1 MKKDRCALT
10 PPMGWNSWDCYGN
23 AVNEEQLLGN
33 AKYMAEHMKEY
44 GWEYVVCDIQ
54 WSEPT
59 AGTERPEY
67 VPYAWLTLDE
77 YGRQFPAPERFPSAA
92 GGKGFAPIAEQVH
105 SLGLKFGIHIMRGVP
120 RLAVHRHL
128 PVKGTNTTCDKIACD
143 NSVSRWNTDMYG
155 IDGSKE
161 GAQAYY
167 DSIFELYASWGVDF
181 VKVDDICNTNAY
193 PTRPYSAEQEVEMIR
208 RAIDHCGREMVLS
221 LSPGPAVIEK
231 AWHLRQNANMWR
243 ITDDFWDDWELLLAM
258 FERCEVWERQV
269 SPGCWP
275 DCDMLPL
282 GSIRLNLK
290 AFEKAHGR
298 EFQDDWTKFTPEE
311 QKTMM
316 SLWCVFRSPLI
327 MGGELRNNDEATL
340 ALLTNKEILRMHR
353 RGENAHQVYRTE
365 KACVWKSYDRE
376 DGSVYVALFNL
387 AETEA
392 EVSVGFPELELS
404 GEYSTRALWE
414 KRDLGTVRSVLSA
427 KLPPH
432 GAGVYRLQAGLNEQE
447 ERKE

>member
-1 MKKDRCALT
+1 MKKDRAALT

-33 AKYMAEHMKEY
+33 ARYMAEHLKEF

-54 WSEPT
+54 WSEPN
-59 AGTERPEY
+59 AGKESPFY
-67 VPYAWLTLDE
+67 VPFAWLTLDE
-77 YGRQFPAPERFPSAA
+77 YGRQLPAPERFPSAA
-92 GGKGFAPIAEQVH
+92 GGRGFAPIAEQIH

-120 RLAVHRHL
+120 RLAVHKHL

-155 IDGSKE
+155 IDASKD

-167 DSIFELYASWGVDF
+167 ASIFELYASWGVDF

-193 PTRPYSAEQEVEMIR
+193 PTAPYSAEKEIEMIR
-208 RAIDHCGREMVLS
+208 KAIDRCGRDMVLS

-243 ITDDFWDDWELLLAM
+243 ITDDFWDRWDLLLAM

-282 GSIRLNLK
+282 GSIRLHLK
-290 AFEKAHGR
+290 DWTGPEGP
-298 EFQDDWTKFTPEE
+298 ESTGTWTKFTKDE
-311 QKTMM
+311 QITMM
-316 SLWCVFRSPLI
+316 SLWCIFRSPLI
-327 MGGELRNNDEATL
+327 MGGELRNNDEFTL
-340 ALLTNKEILRMHR
+340 SLLTNRDILKMHR
-353 RGENAHQVYRTE
+353 DGENAHQLRRNE
-365 KACVWKSYDRE
+365 NDCVWKSLDRE
-376 DGSVYVALFNL
+376 DGSVYAALFNL
-387 AETEA
+387 SEEER
-392 EVSVGFPELELS
+392 EVSVSFEELELAGKYAVRDLWRSRELGEES
-404 GEYSTRALWE
+404 GEI
-414 KRDLGTVRSVLSA
+414 SA
-427 KLPPH
+427 VLPPH
-432 GAGVYRLQAGLNEQE
+432 AAAVYRLE
-447 ERKE
+447 ERR

>member
-1 MKKDRCALT
+1 MKKDRAALT

-33 AKYMAEHMKEY
+33 ARYMAEHLKEF

-54 WSEPT
+54 WSEPN
-59 AGTERPEY
+59 AGKESPFY
-67 VPYAWLTLDE
+67 VPFAWLTLDE
-77 YGRQFPAPERFPSAA
+77 YGRQLPAPERFPSAA
-92 GGKGFAPIAEQVH
+92 GGRGFAPIAEQIH

-120 RLAVHRHL
+120 RLAVHKHL

-155 IDGSKE
+155 IDASKD

-193 PTRPYSAEQEVEMIR
+193 PTAPYSAEKEIEMIR
-208 RAIDHCGREMVLS
+208 KAIDRCGRDMVLS

-243 ITDDFWDDWELLLAM
+243 ITDDFWDRWDLLLAM

-282 GSIRLNLK
+282 GSIRLHLK
-290 AFEKAHGR
+290 DWTGPEGP
-298 EFQDDWTKFTPEE
+298 ESTGTWTKFTKDE
-311 QKTMM
+311 QITMM
-316 SLWCVFRSPLI
+316 SLWCIFRSPLI
-327 MGGELRNNDEATL
+327 MGGELRNNDEFTL
-340 ALLTNKEILRMHR
+340 YLLTNRDILKMHR
-353 RGENAHQVYRTE
+353 DGENAHQLRRNE
-365 KACVWKSYDRE
+365 NDCVWKSLDRE
-376 DGSVYVALFNL
+376 DGSVYAALFNL
-387 AETEA
+387 SEEER
-392 EVSVGFPELELS
+392 EVSVSFEELELA
-404 GEYSTRALWE
+404 GKYAV
-414 KRDLGTVRSVLSA
+414 RDLWRGRELGEESGGISA
-427 KLPPH
+427 VLPPH
-432 GAGVYRLQAGLNEQE
+432 AAAVYRLE
-447 ERKE
+447 ERR